1 MRDIAIIG
9 AGELGGATAHALA
22 RRDVATTIRLVDDR
36 GRVAEGKALDIM
48 QAAPIEGFATGVSGS
63 TDLSTA
69 GGAAVVVIADRSGG
83 AEWQGED
90 GLMLLRRVGQV
101 APRAVMVCAG
111 ASQSGLIDRGIR
123 ELGIDRRRLFGS
135 APEALASAA
144 RAMIAL
150 ALDGSP
156 RDVMI
161 TVLGLPPAH
170 LVLPWDDASIAG
182 FAVTNM
188 LDEPAR
194 RRLTARIAALWPPGP
209 FSLAAAVARA
219 IDAVEGRTRAVVS
232 CFVGPDDSG
241 GRRTRTAALPARLGE
256 RGIETVVTPSISAV
270 DRVALDNAMLL

>member
-9 AGELGGATAHALA
+9 AGGLGGATAHALA
-22 RRDVATTIRLVDDR
+22 RSHVATAIRLVDDR

-48 QAAPIEGFATGVSGS
+48 QAAPIEGFATFVFGS

-69 GGAAVVVIADRSGG
+69 GGAAVVVVADRAGG
-83 AEWQGED
+83 SEWQTED
-90 GLMLLRRVGQV
+90 GLMLLKRLDQV
-101 APRAVMVCAG
+101 APRAVIVCAG
-111 ASQSGLIDRGIR
+111 AAQSGLIDRGIR
-123 ELGIDRRRLFGS
+123 ELGIERRRLFGS

-170 LVLPWDDASIAG
+170 VVLPWDDAAIGG
-182 FAVTNM
+182 FAATNV

-194 RRLTARIAALWPPGP
+194 RRLTSRIAASWPPGP
-209 FSLAAAVARA
+209 FSLAAAAAKAVAA
-219 IDAVEGRTRAVVS
+219 IDGRTRAAMS

-241 GRRTRTAALPARLGE
+241 GRRTRTAALPARLGA
-256 RGIETVVTPSISAV
+256 RGIESVVMPSMSAV

>member
-22 RRDVATTIRLVDDR
+22 RSHVATAIRLVDDR

-48 QAAPIEGFATGVSGS
+48 QAAPIEGFATAVSGS

-69 GGAAVVVIADRSGG
+69 GGAAVVVVADRAGG
-83 AEWQGED
+83 SEWQGED
-90 GLMLLRRVGQV
+90 GLMLLKRLGQV
-101 APRAVMVCAG
+101 APRAVIVCAG
-111 ASQSGLIDRGIR
+111 ASQAGLIDRGVR
-123 ELGIDRRRLFGS
+123 ELDIDRRRLFGS
-135 APEALASAA
+135 APEALAGAA

-161 TVLGLPPAH
+161 AVLGLPPAQV
-170 LVLPWDDASIAG
+170 VLPWDDAAIAG
-182 FAVTNM
+182 FSATNV
-188 LDEPAR
+188 LDEPTR

-209 FSLAAAVARA
+209 LSLAAAAATAVGA
-219 IDAVEGRTRAVVS
+219 IDGRTRAVVS

-241 GRRTRTAALPARLGE
+241 GRRTRTSALPARLGAHGLE
-256 RGIETVVTPSISAV
+256 SVVLPSMSAV
-270 DRVALDNAMLL
+270 DRVILENAMLL